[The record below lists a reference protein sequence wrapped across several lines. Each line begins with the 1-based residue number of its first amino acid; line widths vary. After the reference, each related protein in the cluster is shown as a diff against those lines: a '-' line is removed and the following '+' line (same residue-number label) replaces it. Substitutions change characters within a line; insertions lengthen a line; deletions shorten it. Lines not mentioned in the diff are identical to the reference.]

1 MPDKGF
7 KTLTVTEKVYQKI
20 KSKAKKE
27 KKSVS
32 SYTTNVLSGFIEA
45 DEKIN
50 QTSPVSYTHLTL
62 PTSDLE

>member
-32 SYTTNVLSGFIEA
+32 AYTTNVLSGFIEA

-50 QTSPVSYTHLTL
+50 QASAILL
-62 PTSDLE
+62 